1 MRRLEGRVAVVTG
14 AAGGIGRATSEL
26 LARRGCDLALVDV
39 NEAGLAGSAE
49 RVRAAGRRA
58 SLHVADVA
66 DRARMQALPA
76 EVLAA
81 HGRVHVLVNN
91 AGVTVS
97 RPFEEHSLDDLDW
110 IVGINFWGVVLGCRA
125 FLPLLRREDEAHI
138 VNVSS
143 MAAFLGLPMQ
153 SSYCATKA
161 AVRAFS
167 ESLHAEL
174 SDSRVGVT
182 SVHPGAVR
190 TGILRAARASESSGR
205 DRLAGLLERH
215 ARPPERVAE
224 AIVRAIER
232 RRFRVLVGAESRL
245 TDWAVRVAPGLP
257 RRLLAWGWR
266 RAGINSKA
274 ASPSG

>member
-1 MRRLEGRVAVVTG
+1 VQRLEGRVAVVTG

-39 NEAGLAGSAE
+39 NEAGLAESAAC
-49 RVRAAGRRA
+49 VLAAGRRA
-58 SLHVADVA
+58 SLHVADVS
-66 DRARMQALPA
+66 DRARMAGLPA
-76 EVLAA
+76 EVLAE
-81 HGRVHVLVNN
+81 HGHAHVLVNN

-97 RPFEEHSLDDLDW
+97 RPFEAHSLEDLDW

-125 FLPLLRREDEAHI
+125 FLPVLRREEEAHV
-138 VNVSS
+138 VNLSS
-143 MAAFLGLPMQ
+143 MAAFVGMPMQ

-167 ESLHAEL
+167 EALAAEL
-174 SDSRVGVT
+174 SGSRVGVS

-190 TGILRAARASESSGR
+190 TGILRAARGDGSPAR
-205 DRLAGLLERH
+205 DRLTSLMERH

-232 RRFRVLVGAESRL
+232 RRFRVVVGAESRL
-245 TDWAVRVAPGLP
+245 TDWAVRSFPGLP
-257 RRLLAWGWR
+257 RRLLGWGWR
-266 RAGINSKA
+266 RAGITPGPA
-274 ASPSG
+274 PRSG